1 MSTKKSTT
9 ATAQSLPSGGSA
21 SYIIRPKTKPDE
33 TVKGKMNKWNNGYA
47 EFIPVGSKPSNRTML
62 KQLGDSSFY
71 KSEGEKQSSYSV
83 HLNCDGKSED
93 PVAELFDQFLH
104 LTEAQR
110 KQLPKLPEG
119 SEGRMLLDNG
129 MGLQIWH
136 DRERNKLTI
145 MAQLECTADIERQLL
160 QAQSQM
166 NVCIAR
172 NRQEIINS
180 NNK

>member
-1 MSTKKSTT
+1 MSKQQTT
-9 ATAQSLPSGGSA
+9 TAQSLPSGDTA
-21 SYIIRPKTKPDE
+21 TYITRPKGKPDE
-33 TVKGKMNKWNNGYA
+33 SLKGKMNKWNNGYA
-47 EFIPVGSKPSNRTML
+47 EF

-93 PVAELFDQFLH
+93 PVGELLDQFLV
-104 LTEAQR
+104 LTEGQR

-129 MGLQIWH
+129 MGLKIWL
-136 DRERNKLTI
+136 DREHGKVSILTE
-145 MAQLECTADIERQLL
+145 LDCNSNIERQLL

-166 NVCIAR
+166 NVTIGR
-172 NRQEIINS
+172 HRTEIL
-180 NNK
+180 NNESK

>member
-1 MSTKKSTT
+1 MSKTQSTT
-9 ATAQSLPSGGSA
+9 AKSLPSGDSA
-21 SYIIRPKTKPDE
+21 SYITRPKGKPDV
-33 TVKGKMNKWNNGYA
+33 TTRGKLNEWRNGYK

-93 PVAELFDQFLH
+93 PVGELFDQFLI
-104 LTEAQR
+104 LTEGQR

-129 MGLQIWH
+129 MGLQIWL
-136 DRERNKLTI
+136 DRERGKVSILSELDCGPN
-145 MAQLECTADIERQLL
+145 IERQLL
-160 QAQSQM
+160 QAEGQM
-166 NVCIAR
+166 NVCISK
-172 NRQEIINS
+172 NRQEIINT

>member
-1 MSTKKSTT
+1 MSKKQTT
-9 ATAQSLPSGGSA
+9 ATAKSLQVGDSA
-21 SYIIRPKTKPDE
+21 SYITRPKSRPDV
-33 TVKGKMNKWNNGYA
+33 TTRGKLNEWRNGYK

-93 PVAELFDQFLH
+93 PVGELLDQFLV
-104 LTEAQR
+104 LTENER

-129 MGLQIWH
+129 MGLQIWL
-136 DRERNKLTI
+136 DREHGKLSILTE
-145 MAQLECTADIERQLL
+145 LDCNSNIERMLL
-160 QAQSQM
+160 QAQSAM

-172 NRQEIINS
+172 NRTEILNH
-180 NNK
+180 NKL